1 MKQME
6 KSGVANSIGD
16 FEKIFEDMEVKTGEM
31 DAALENVY
39 STSIDQTEVNSLMQ
53 QVQEEAGMIGAQNVG
68 AVGTGTV
75 AVPG

>member
-53 QVQEEAGMIGAQNVG
+53 
-68 AVGTGTV
+68 
-75 AVPG
+75 